1 MPCFFVAPSAKAIF
15 LDAARAHSALTTYRV
30 KVSLDLGS
38 GTARKI
44 ESLDINFDGT
54 RLRYEVKQPKTNGL
68 ERVDRVFYFMPE
80 KIIGYDVV
88 ANERMEQPSQKG
100 QSLLQRVSSA
110 LGTPDDFV
118 AYLLEPGGTS
128 YFLSQIAG
136 EKGWKVQGDSK
147 SAIPLEK
154 LLLDSRTGHRALA
167 FYRQSHL
174 LASLDATTNRARIH
188 WRFEYSKPELVR
200 LKIPTNAR
208 PVSSFSA
215 TPELPSFKSES
226 ARRVTK
232 DLIGGYQSLRQ
243 GVIEVDSDDGHAVI
257 TFAGFKIREV
267 HDNFLYAYDGK
278 VLSVR
283 NLVKKSFYSGK
294 IARDFIPEVVS
305 KVAGRVDPLA
315 RQFLSRT
322 APFKDIF
329 WPGSTVSLSG
339 EMQTEGT
346 TCDILKVEF
355 PGGRNSVF
363 VRRDN
368 HLVDSLSTDAVDANG
383 RSLASS
389 TRRFKYRDFG
399 VAKPISVFRLSPI
412 PSEKVA
418 PLPKVR

>member
-1 MPCFFVAPSAKAIF
+1 MFIAPSAKAIF
-15 LDAARAHSALTTYRV
+15 DDAVKAHLGLATYRA

-38 GTARKI
+38 RAARKI
-44 ESLDINFDGT
+44 ENLDINFDGK
-54 RLRYEVKQPKTNGL
+54 RLRYEIRQPKVNGL
-68 ERVDRVFYFMPE
+68 ERVDRVFYFLPDSVV
-80 KIIGYDVV
+80 GYDVV
-88 ANERMEQPSQKG
+88 ANERMEQPTLKG
-100 QSLLQRVSSA
+100 KSLLQRVSAA
-110 LGTPDDFV
+110 LGTPDDLV
-118 AYLLEPGGTS
+118 AYLLEPNATS
-128 YFLSQIAG
+128 NFLALVAR
-136 EKGWKVQGDSK
+136 EPGWKVSQGLKQGGLDKLELNSK
-147 SAIPLEK
+147 SGQRSL
-154 LLLDSRTGHRALA
+154 T
-167 FYRQSHL
+167 FYRGSHL
-174 LASLDATTNRARIH
+174 LASLDAITKQNQIH

-200 LKIPTNAR
+200 LKIPTNSR

-243 GVIEVDSDDGHAVI
+243 GVIEVDSDDGHVLI

-267 HDNFLYAYDGK
+267 HASFSYAYDGK
-278 VLSVR
+278 VLSIR
-283 NLVKKSFYSGK
+283 NLAKKSFYSGR
-294 IARDFIPEVVS
+294 IARELIPEAVS

-339 EMQTEGT
+339 EMLAEGT
-346 TCDILKVEF
+346 TCDILKVDF
-355 PGGRNSVF
+355 PGVRNSVF

-389 TRRFKYRDFG
+389 TRRFKYREFG
-399 VAKPISVFRLSPI
+399 VVKPISVFRLSPI
-412 PSEKVA
+412 SSEKVL
-418 PLPKVR
+418 PLPKTQ